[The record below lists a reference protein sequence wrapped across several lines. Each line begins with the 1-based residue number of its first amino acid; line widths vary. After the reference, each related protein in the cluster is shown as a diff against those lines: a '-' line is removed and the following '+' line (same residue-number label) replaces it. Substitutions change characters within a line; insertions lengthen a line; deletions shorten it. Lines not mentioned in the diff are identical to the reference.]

1 MTIELH
7 SFDSP
12 RREGYT
18 AKDGDEIWVFHIQL
32 DNGDR
37 LRLNLGK
44 ESHEAFRSVILESEI
59 DDAVEGALNNGAS
72 ENEDKAIP
80 G

>member
-18 AKDGDEIWVFHIQL
+18 AKDGDQIWVFQILL

-37 LRLNLGK
+37 LKLNLGK
-44 ESHEAFRSVILESEI
+44 GTHEAFRSIILQADI
-59 DDAVEGALNNGAS
+59 DDAAEGALNNGAS
-72 ENEDKAIP
+72 ENQD
-80 G
+80 

>member
-1 MTIELH
+1 MITELH

-18 AKDGDEIWVFHIQL
+18 PKDGDQIWTFQILL
-32 DNGDR
+32 DNGDH
-37 LRLNLGK
+37 LKLNLGK
-44 ESHEAFRSVILESEI
+44 GTHEAFRSIILESEI
-59 DDAVEGALNNGAS
+59 EDAVEGALNNGAS